1 MASKPG
7 TASSKEHISKAFR
20 EVTDQHRAQR
30 TRIVTAEEAAE
41 RGKEREVVKT
51 ASGYTVEFIV
61 KGLADLQLGF
71 GGTIDEVVARLSG
84 EGLKLE
90 ELRRAIEIETAYAKH
105 LGDVNVAADALD
117 VLEQEHKEALR
128 VHDEQAKAQVHALEA
143 EIQSTRAAWEEQRAQ
158 HEREVARFDEKQ
170 GKDRAKA
177 EADFDYELARKRKME
192 ADALADKRAKA
203 ELHIAEEDQ
212 RRSKQWAEREAAL
225 AGKAAEH
232 ASHKARVEAFAQEM
246 DEAAKKARDEALR
259 ETFADAKIK
268 AELLEKEVEGN
279 RKVYALQVESLEA
292 TLAKQGEQLASLT
305 ARLQVA
311 LTQVQEL
318 AHKAIDG
325 TSGRGS

>member
-1 MASKPG
+1 MATRPS
-7 TASSKEHISKAFR
+7 TTSSKEQISRAFR
-20 EVTDQHRAQR
+20 EVTDQHRAQKA
-30 TRIVTAEEAAE
+30 RIITAEEAAE

-51 ASGYTVEFIV
+51 ASGYTVEVII

-71 GGTIDEVVARLSG
+71 GGTIDDVVTRLSG

-105 LGDVNVAADALD
+105 LGDVSVAADALD
-117 VLEQEHKEALR
+117 ILAQEHKEALR
-128 VHDEQAKAQVHALEA
+128 VHEEQAKAQTGALEA
-143 EIQSTRAAWEEQRAQ
+143 DIQGTRAAWEEQRAQ
-158 HEREVARFDEKQ
+158 HEREVSRFDDKQ

-177 EADFDYELARKRKME
+177 EADFDYELARKRKLD
-192 ADALADKRAKA
+192 ADALTDKRAKA
-203 ELHIAEEDQ
+203 ELLVAGEDQ
-212 RRSKQWAEREAAL
+212 RRNKQWTEREGVL
-225 AGKAAEH
+225 AGKAGEH
-232 ASHKARVEAFAQEM
+232 TAHKARVEAFAQEV
-246 DEAAKKARDEALR
+246 DEAAKKGRDEALR
-259 ETFADAKIK
+259 ETFADAKVK

-292 TLAKQGEQLASLT
+292 TLAKQGEQVASLT

-325 TSGRGS
+325 TSGRAS

>member
-1 MASKPG
+1 MAARPS
-7 TASSKEHISKAFR
+7 TTSSKELISKAFR
-20 EVTDQHRAQR
+20 EVTDQHRAQK
-30 TRIVTAEEAAE
+30 TRIITAEEAAE

-51 ASGYTVEFIV
+51 ASGYTVEVII

-71 GGTIDEVVARLSG
+71 GGTIDDVVARLSG
-84 EGLKLE
+84 ERLKLE

-117 VLEQEHKEALR
+117 VLEQEHREALR
-128 VHDEQAKAQVHALEA
+128 VHGEQTKAQIDALEA
-143 EIQSTRAAWEEQRAQ
+143 EIQGARAAWEEQRAQ
-158 HEREVARFDEKQ
+158 HEREVARFDDKQ

-177 EADFDYELARKRKME
+177 EADFDYELARKRKLE

-203 ELHIAEEDQ
+203 ELQIAEEDQ
-212 RRSKQWAEREAAL
+212 RRNKQWAEREAAL

-232 ASHKARVEAFAQEM
+232 AAHKARVEAFAQEM

-292 TLAKQGEQLASLT
+292 TLAKQGEQIASLT

-325 TSGRGS
+325 TNGKGG

>member
-1 MASKPG
+1 M
-7 TASSKEHISKAFR
+7 ASSKEHISKAFR
-20 EVTDQHRAQR
+20 EVTEQHRAQ
-30 TRIVTAEEAAE
+30 TARIVTAEEAAE

-51 ASGYTVEFIV
+51 ASGYTVEVII

-71 GGTIDEVVARLSG
+71 GGTIDDVVARLSG

-105 LGDVNVAADALD
+105 LGDVSVAADALD
-117 VLEQEHKEALR
+117 VLTQEHKEALR
-128 VHDEQAKAQVHALEA
+128 VHDEQAKAQVQALET
-143 EIQSTRAAWEEQRAQ
+143 EIQGTRTTWEEQRAQ
-158 HEREVARFDEKQ
+158 HEREALRFDERQ

-177 EADFDYELARKRKME
+177 EADFDYELARKRKIE

-203 ELHIAEEDQ
+203 ELQIAEEDQ
-212 RRSKQWAEREAAL
+212 QRSKQWAEREAAL
-225 AGKAAEH
+225 AAKGAEH
-232 ASHKARVEAFAQEM
+232 TTHKARVEAFAQEM
-246 DEAAKKARDEALR
+246 DDAAKKAREEALR

-292 TLAKQGEQLASLT
+292 TLAKQGEQIASLT

>member
-1 MASKPG
+1 M
-7 TASSKEHISKAFR
+7 ASSKEHISKAFR
-20 EVTDQHRAQR
+20 EVTEQHRAQ
-30 TRIVTAEEAAE
+30 TARIVTAEEAAE

-51 ASGYTVEFIV
+51 ASGYTVEVII

-105 LGDVNVAADALD
+105 LGDVSVAADALD
-117 VLEQEHKEALR
+117 VLTQEHKEALR
-128 VHDEQAKAQVHALEA
+128 VHDEQAKAQVQALET
-143 EIQSTRAAWEEQRAQ
+143 EIQGTRTTWEEQRAQ
-158 HEREVARFDEKQ
+158 HEREALRFDERQ

-177 EADFDYELARKRKME
+177 EADFDYELARKRKIE

-203 ELHIAEEDQ
+203 ELQIAEEDQ
-212 RRSKQWAEREAAL
+212 QRSKQWAEREAAL
-225 AGKAAEH
+225 AAKAAEH
-232 ASHKARVEAFAQEM
+232 TTHKARVEAFAQEM
-246 DEAAKKARDEALR
+246 DDAAKKAREEALR

-292 TLAKQGEQLASLT
+292 TLAKQGEQIASLT

>member
-1 MASKPG
+1 MASRPS
-7 TASSKEHISKAFR
+7 TASSKEHISKTFR
-20 EVTDQHRAQR
+20 EVTDQHRAQKAR
-30 TRIVTAEEAAE
+30 LVTAEEAAE

-51 ASGYTVEFIV
+51 ASGYTVEVII

-71 GGTIDEVVARLSG
+71 GGTIDDVVARLSG
-84 EGLKLE
+84 EARKLE
-90 ELRRAIEIETAYAKH
+90 ELRHAIEIETAYAKH

-117 VLEQEHKEALR
+117 ILEQEHREALR
-128 VHDEQAKAQVHALEA
+128 VHEEQAKAQVLALEA
-143 EIQSTRAAWEEQRAQ
+143 EIQGSRAAWEEARAQ
-158 HEREVARFDEKQ
+158 HEREVARFDDERGKQ
-170 GKDRAKA
+170 RAKA
-177 EADFDYELARKRKME
+177 EADFEYELARKRKIE
-192 ADALADKRAKA
+192 ADALADKRAKT
-203 ELHIAEEDQ
+203 ELQIAEEDQ
-212 RRSKQWAEREAAL
+212 RRNKQWAEREAAL

-232 ASHKARVEAFAQEM
+232 AAHRARVEAFAQEM

-259 ETFADAKIK
+259 ETFADARTK

-279 RKVYALQVESLEA
+279 RKVYALQIESLEA

-325 TSGRGS
+325 TSARGS

>member
-1 MASKPG
+1 MAARSS
-7 TASSKEHISKAFR
+7 TASSKEQISKTFR
-20 EVTDQHRAQR
+20 EVADQHRAQK
-30 TRIVTAEEAAE
+30 TRIITAEEAAE
-41 RGKEREVVKT
+41 RSKEREVVKT
-51 ASGYTVEFIV
+51 ASGYTVEVII

-71 GGTIDEVVARLSG
+71 GGTIDDIVARLSG

-128 VHDEQAKAQVHALEA
+128 VHEEQTKDQVRALEA

-158 HEREVARFDEKQ
+158 HEREVARFDDKQ

-177 EADFDYELARKRKME
+177 EADFDYELARKRKIE

-203 ELHIAEEDQ
+203 ELQIAEEDQ
-212 RRSKQWAEREAAL
+212 RRTKQWAEREAAL
-225 AGKAAEH
+225 AAKASEH
-232 ASHKARVEAFAQEM
+232 AAHKARVEAFAQEM
-246 DEAAKKARDEALR
+246 DDAAKKAREEALR

-279 RKVYALQVESLEA
+279 RKVYALQVDSLEA
-292 TLAKQGEQLASLT
+292 TLAKQVEQIASLT